1 MDDFFD
7 DLQRTPRVPN
17 VDNSTTETE
26 NVSNSQEPG
35 VNEEGNLNKDSNG
48 ASQQTSVDGT
58 IENQSTSLKR
68 EDSKVKDVAAIKGML
83 SEMGVSHYEPEV
95 CFLLLVVFQVCFQV
109 VEFFILFLT
118 VFRVS
123 LDLKYN
129 KEPSVL
135 RFGFVGLSGLTIQ
148 ASFWALAFAANFCM
162 QSCDQR
168 SSNYSEVVCS
178 WF

>member
-95 CFLLLVVFQVCFQV
+95 CFFIISSFPSLFSSSRVFYIIFDCFP
-109 VEFFILFLT
+109 FLT
-118 VFRVS
+118 
-123 LDLKYN
+123 
-129 KEPSVL
+129 
-135 RFGFVGLSGLTIQ
+135 
-148 ASFWALAFAANFCM
+148 SF
-162 QSCDQR
+162 
-168 SSNYSEVVCS
+168 EI
-178 WF
+178 